1 VVTVRKSRCA
11 IGGPSVACSFA
22 LLHRLCPA
30 RPKPGSC
37 AIRSGDTHLVTL
49 SENRSGKGSLIPRLA
64 HTCKTAGTGV
74 GDADGQSTETYHED
88 AHHRSGLRDR
98 HCRMKI
104 PGFTIEARSI
114 LRTFK
119 VLSDGPP
126 KAKRTHVM
134 SRQRTAWPMTRRL
147 LPAGRSD
154 HDRRSSGLISVQGI
168 ACSTRAK

>member
-1 VVTVRKSRCA
+1 MADRFCKFQIVTHSNLVGCSTG
-11 IGGPSVACSFA
+11 IG
-22 LLHRLCPA
+22 RLCPA
-30 RPKPGSC
+30 RPKPDSC

-114 LRTFK
+114 PRTVK
-119 VLSDGPP
+119 VLSDGPL
-126 KAKRTHVM
+126 AQ
-134 SRQRTAWPMTRRL
+134 SRPTSWLDSGQP
-147 LPAGRSD
+147 GRA
-154 HDRRSSGLISVQGI
+154 HITCHPL
-168 ACSTRAK
+168 RANHHSR